1 MGNQTSRTKDKASV
15 AEQENTAVAKT
26 KTRKKVSRSN
36 DGKIYLLK
44 KRRPGCTGLF
54 WRQDPTSD
62 MMLSSG
68 DHWPRDDA
76 QLQGKRVMDKWGDE
90 WLRTTH
96 VFNVGDLKWHRA
108 PLGSAIPMEHE
119 DHYYLEVQA
128 R

>member
-1 MGNQTSRTKDKASV
+1 MGNRASRSKQEAPK
-15 AEQENTAVAKT
+15 QENVAT
-26 KTRKKVSRSN
+26 KETLSTSTSPLRPN

-44 KRRPGCTGLF
+44 KRRPGCTGMF

-62 MMLSSG
+62 TMLSSG

-76 QLQGKRVMDKWGDE
+76 QLKGERVTDKWGDE

-96 VFNVGDLKWHRA
+96 VRNAGDAKWHRA

-119 DHYYLEVQA
+119 DHYYLEAQA
-128 R
+128 E